1 MSETTALWFPRSSS
15 RKLATHRTRGQSRP
29 HTPSQVLQ
37 ELMLKTALGDRQEVD
52 GELGLCGRLPG
63 CERDQTVPSDHLLN
77 IIFVAVKW
85 D

>member
-1 MSETTALWFPRSSS
+1 
-15 RKLATHRTRGQSRP
+15 
-29 HTPSQVLQ
+29 
-37 ELMLKTALGDRQEVD
+37 MLKTALGDRQEVD